1 MCPSHIF
8 LQDIF
13 FVVSPVYTIQKDAGE
28 DSQAMLMSA
37 LTILSFVVLS
47 PELGSDMP
55 QEPTK
60 QPEKQTNP
68 QVAQLEVLLG
78 VSSDASESALW
89 FSLDILHSLMDA
101 VTLRRPSI
109 TSASLAAAPDCFN
122 TTSGSWELL
131 RKCCFQAIKWSVR
144 HFFM

>member
-1 MCPSHIF
+1 MCLFVIANIPRTSLMLWLQNQTDSAVISFIDLLKVCTSTIAVILQMRSSNNF

-13 FVVSPVYTIQKDAGE
+13 FIVSPVYTIQKDAGE

-60 QPEKQTNP
+60 QPEKQTKP
-68 QVAQLEVLLG
+68 Q
-78 VSSDASESALW
+78 SETMS
-89 FSLDILHSLMDA
+89 
-101 VTLRRPSI
+101 TR
-109 TSASLAAAPDCFN
+109 
-122 TTSGSWELL
+122 TT
-131 RKCCFQAIKWSVR
+131 
-144 HFFM
+144 